1 MVEHDA
7 AQSCNV
13 VDVYSDHLTLRKAGS
28 AEGRQLKIR
37 PVR

>member
-13 VDVYSDHLTLRKAGS
+13 VDVYSDHLTLRNAGS
-28 AEGRQLKIR
+28 AQGRQLKIR
-37 PVR
+37 STR